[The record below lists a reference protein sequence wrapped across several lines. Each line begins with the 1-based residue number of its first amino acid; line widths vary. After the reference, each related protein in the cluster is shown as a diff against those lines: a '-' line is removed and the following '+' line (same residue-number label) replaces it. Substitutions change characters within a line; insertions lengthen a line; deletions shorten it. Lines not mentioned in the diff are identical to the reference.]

1 MASFTTAQKREVI
14 EKRYPKA
21 SNIGVSGNVFFVS
34 FPDAEPVIGWLYS
47 QPRSGHLW
55 VQTAVP
61 VSACP
66 ALRTVPP
73 LWFIEAARP
82 YMQGDERKKWYL
94 YTLIA
99 AQQVFQ
105 AGKTVDREIVIDET
119 NLLYKETGGCCYF
132 QISGNEKEF
141 RAKRADNKTVKTI
154 KKADLL
160 YALTDEP
167 ARINFRVDYR

>member
-1 MASFTTAQKREVI
+1 MRNPVDPNSGPRE
-14 EKRYPKA
+14 R
-21 SNIGVSGNVFFVS
+21 
-34 FPDAEPVIGWLYS
+34 L
-47 QPRSGHLW
+47 PRPTHS
-55 VQTAVP
+55 
-61 VSACP
+61 
-66 ALRTVPP
+66 PP
-73 LWFIEAARP
+73 RWFIEAAKP

-94 YTLIA
+94 YVLIA

-105 AGKTVDREIVIDET
+105 AGKTVDREIMIDET

-167 ARINFRVDYR
+167 ARINYRVDYR

>member
-1 MASFTTAQKREVI
+1 MTSFTTAQKREVI
-14 EKRYPKA
+14 QTKYPTA
-21 SNIGVSGNVFFVS
+21 SNIAVKGNVFFAV
-34 FPDAEPVIGWLYS
+34 FPDAEPVIGWLHS
-47 QPRSGHLW
+47 PCETLW
-55 VQTAVP
+55 VKAAVP

-73 LWFIEAARP
+73 RWFIDAAKP

-105 AGKTVDREIVIDET
+105 AGKTVDREIMIDET

-167 ARINFRVDYR
+167 ARINYRVDYR

>member
-14 EKRYPKA
+14 QRHYPTA
-21 SNIGVSGNVFFVS
+21 NNIAVKGNVFFAA
-34 FPDAEPVIGWLYS
+34 FPDAEPIIGWLHS
-47 QPRSGHLW
+47 PRETLW
-55 VQTAVP
+55 IQAAVP

-73 LWFIEAARP
+73 RWFIDAAKP
-82 YMQGDERKKWYL
+82 YMQGDERKNWYL
-94 YTLIA
+94 YVLIA

-105 AGKTVDREIVIDET
+105 AGKTVDREIMIDET

-167 ARINFRVDYR
+167 ARIDFRVDYR

>member
-1 MASFTTAQKREVI
+1 MASFTTVQKREVI
-14 EKRYPKA
+14 QRHYPTA
-21 SNIGVSGNVFFVS
+21 NNIAVKGNVFFAV
-34 FPDAEPVIGWLYS
+34 FPDAEPIIGWLHS
-47 QPRSGHLW
+47 PRETLW
-55 VQTAVP
+55 IQTVVP
-61 VSACP
+61 VSTCT

-73 LWFIEAARP
+73 LWFIEAAQP

-105 AGKTVDREIVIDET
+105 AGKTVDREIMIDET

-167 ARINFRVDYR
+167 ARINYRVDYR

>member
-14 EKRYPKA
+14 QRHYPTA
-21 SNIGVSGNVFFVS
+21 NNIAVKGNVFFAV
-34 FPDAEPVIGWLYS
+34 FPDAEPIIGWLHS
-47 QPRSGHLW
+47 PCETLW
-55 VQTAVP
+55 IQTVVP

-73 LWFIEAARP
+73 RWFIDAAKP

-94 YTLIA
+94 YVLIA
-99 AQQVFQ
+99 AQQVFSS
-105 AGKTVDREIVIDET
+105 GKTVDREIMIDET

-167 ARINFRVDYR
+167 ARINYRVDYR

>member
-14 EKRYPKA
+14 QTQYPTV
-21 SNIGVSGNVFFVS
+21 SNIAVKGNVFFAA
-34 FPDAEPVIGWLYS
+34 FHDAEPIIGWLHS
-47 QPRSGHLW
+47 PCETLW
-55 VQTAVP
+55 IKAAVP

-73 LWFIEAARP
+73 RWFIDAAKP

-94 YTLIA
+94 YTIIA

-105 AGKTVDREIVIDET
+105 AGKTVDREIMIDET
-119 NLLYKETGGCCYF
+119 NLLYKETDGCCYF

-167 ARINFRVDYR
+167 ARINYRVDYR

>member
-1 MASFTTAQKREVI
+1 MASFTTAQKRDVI
-14 EKRYPKA
+14 QRHYPTA
-21 SNIGVSGNVFFVS
+21 NNIAVKGNVFFAV
-34 FPDAEPVIGWLYS
+34 FPDAEPVIGWLHS
-47 QPRSGHLW
+47 PCETLW
-55 VQTAVP
+55 VKAAVP

-73 LWFIEAARP
+73 CWFIDAAKP

-105 AGKTVDREIVIDET
+105 AGKTVDREIMIDET

-167 ARINFRVDYR
+167 ARINYRVDYR

>member
-14 EKRYPKA
+14 QRHYPTA
-21 SNIGVSGNVFFVS
+21 NNIAVKGNVFFAA
-34 FPDAEPVIGWLYS
+34 FPDAEPIIGWLHS
-47 QPRSGHLW
+47 PRETLW
-55 VQTAVP
+55 IQTVVP
-61 VSACP
+61 VSTCT

-73 LWFIEAARP
+73 LWFIEAAQP

-94 YTLIA
+94 YALIA
-99 AQQVFQ
+99 AQQVFSS
-105 AGKTVDREIVIDET
+105 GKTVDREIVIDET